1 LGHLDMMR
9 IEAKRNA
16 IASQGLL
23 PCFQHLLH
31 ALSLQAA
38 VLFAVLLVSATAS
51 QAQGGPAVEGASFFV
66 GSNQRGEGG
75 SPLAVRGFPNQRT
88 EVFFYYNSPEDGIPG
103 PEQNDH
109 LQGFSMV
116 FCYDCRLNCI
126 EESFR
131 IPPEAIT
138 SVISADFVEFQCDN
152 DPGDGDGCEML
163 LAVLIETLPPFRG
176 DTLPPTSQPLMVGS
190 VEFEVDS
197 RVSCGDELP
206 IEFCDGVNVRGR
218 VPLQNVY
225 SAANQSLIARTINSG
240 VVIDSGRLFQRGD
253 CNSDNRVTISD
264 PISVLMATILAD
276 QFDFEPSCE
285 DACDGNDD
293 GVLDI
298 GDVVYLL
305 RWMFRSGLVPPAPGP
320 YIFGLDLTE
329 DALECTMPCE

>member
-1 LGHLDMMR
+1 MGHLDMMR

-16 IASQGLL
+16 TASQGLL

-31 ALSLQAA
+31 ALSLQTV
-38 VLFAVLLVSATAS
+38 VLFAVVLVSTTAS
-51 QAQGGPAVEGASFFV
+51 QAQVGPEGGGASFFV

-75 SPLAVRGFPNQRT
+75 SPLTVRGFPSQRT

-116 FCYDCRLNCI
+116 FCYDCRLSCI

-138 SVISADFVEFQCDN
+138 SVIAADFVEFQCDN

-163 LAVLIETLPPFRG
+163 LAVLVETVPPFRG

-190 VEFEVDS
+190 VQFEVDS

-225 SAANQSLIARTINSG
+225 AAANQSLSARTINSG

-264 PISVLMATILAD
+264 PISVLMATIMAEE
-276 QFDFEPSCE
+276 FDFEPNCE

-298 GDVVYLL
+298 GDAVYLL
-305 RWMFRSGLVPPAPGP
+305 GWMFRSGLLPPAPGP
-320 YIFGLDLTE
+320 YIFGLDPTE
-329 DALECTMPCE
+329 DALECTLPCE